1 MRQSLELADHL
12 VSERV
17 VPKPFRVYS
26 SPFYRCLQTIQPGV
40 EALKRKRGSSES
52 GIDEGAVLDV
62 RVENGVGLVFIR
74 PLFVEDEYRK
84 RSKANT

>member
-1 MRQSLELADHL
+1 M
-12 VSERV
+12 
-17 VPKPFRVYS
+17 
-26 SPFYRCLQTIQPGV
+26 
-40 EALKRKRGSSES
+40 KRKRGSSES